1 MGKILTVVIG
11 GAVFIAA
18 FVAAQVLSGA
28 AKPQTP
34 QELQAQIEKEVADL
48 KPTLP
53 REVHP
58 IVTWFDVEARWHTIV
73 YKYKVRAPRE
83 VIVAKKKELETQLKG
98 SLLLG
103 AATMMM
109 PKDVKMLYELYDGG
123 GDYLYTLDLD

>member
-1 MGKILTVVIG
+1 MGKLLTVVVG
-11 GAVFIAA
+11 GAVFVAA
-18 FVAAQVLSGA
+18 FVAAQTA
-28 AKPQTP
+28 FNAKPQSP
-34 QELQAQIEKEVADL
+34 QELQAQVEKEVADL
-48 KPTLP
+48 KTTLP

-98 SLLLG
+98 SLMLG
-103 AATMMM
+103 AATMLM

-123 GDYLYTLDLD
+123 GSYIYTLDLD